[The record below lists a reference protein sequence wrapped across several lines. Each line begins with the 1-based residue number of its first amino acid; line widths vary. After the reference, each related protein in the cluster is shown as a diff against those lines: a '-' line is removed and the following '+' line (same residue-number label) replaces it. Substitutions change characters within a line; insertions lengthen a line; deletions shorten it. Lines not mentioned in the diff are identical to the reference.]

1 MTEKKRGPSKK
12 PERFLL
18 ICRNLALGSFILA
31 GLTGFLFRLGTTGAD
46 IFGLSLEN
54 TRHAH
59 SHLMFFAWAVPLPM
73 YFIITS
79 MNSKAADNSSDTLM
93 SRMALFSL
101 LLGIA
106 SYPFFLIYGY
116 RPVPLLGMDL
126 PVSVMISGLVMLCW
140 YGFMFG
146 YRNTRKHIPPGLS
159 LHFYDAALIMLFIS
173 SLGAWGVAVAQFSG
187 LQNPLYGTALTHFF
201 LATFTEGWI
210 VLVLLGLV
218 YENLGISAKQIP
230 VSPSWLAVFI
240 LFGAPLTFPY
250 GISEGMLTPQLEWAA
265 RAGGFLAAAG
275 LGLNLYII
283 LSQRNT
289 KIGWLWRIILLLLA
303 FKAGFQLLVSVLPG
317 GFEFTAH
324 GFRILYLH
332 LLLLGAFSL
341 VLFIFLADH
350 LFVSYQKLTPVFIS
364 VLLVLLSL
372 FMLTSAWPVS
382 WLGYWRIYI
391 ITAVALLPSL
401 SALYFWLS
409 ARKKTITPKS
419 V

>member
-1 MTEKKRGPSKK
+1 MKEKKRGFSKK
-12 PERFLL
+12 SGKFLL
-18 ICRNLALGSFILA
+18 SCRNLALGSFILA

-54 TRHAH
+54 IRHAH

-79 MNSKAADNSSDTLM
+79 MSSKAADNSSVKLM
-93 SRMALFSL
+93 SRMTLFSL
-101 LLGIA
+101 LLGLA
-106 SYPFFLIYGY
+106 SYPSFLMYGY
-116 RPVPLLGMDL
+116 RPVPLFGMDL

-140 YGFMFG
+140 YGFMVG
-146 YRNTRKHIPPGLS
+146 YRNTRKHLS
-159 LHFYDAALIMLFIS
+159 SVLSQHFYDAALIMLFIS
-173 SLGAWGVAVAQFSG
+173 SLGAWGVAAAQFSG
-187 LQNPLYGTALTHFF
+187 VQNPLYGTALTHFF

-210 VLVLLGLV
+210 ILVLLGLV
-218 YENLGISAKQIP
+218 YEHLGISVKQIP
-230 VSPSWLAVFI
+230 ISPSWLTVCI

-250 GISEGMLTPQLEWAA
+250 GIAEGLLTPQLQWAA

-275 LGLNLYII
+275 LGLNLYTI
-283 LSQRNT
+283 LSQKKAFNSWFWKT
-289 KIGWLWRIILLLLA
+289 ILLLLT
-303 FKAGFQLLVSVLPG
+303 FKAGIQFLVSVLPG

-324 GFRILYLH
+324 SFRILYLH

-341 VLFIFLADH
+341 ALFIFLADY
-350 LFVSYQKLTPVFIS
+350 LSVSYQKLTPVFIS
-364 VLLVLLSL
+364 VFLVLLSL

-409 ARKKTITPKS
+409 APKETITSKP